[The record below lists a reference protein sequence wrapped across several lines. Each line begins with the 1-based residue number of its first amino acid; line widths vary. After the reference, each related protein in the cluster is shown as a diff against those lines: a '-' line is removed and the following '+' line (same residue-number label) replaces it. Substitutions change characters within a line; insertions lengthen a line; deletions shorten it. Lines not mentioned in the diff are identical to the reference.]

1 MFVIPEIRKLNEF
14 VEVET
19 TSRKKAFQKG
29 LGVDYRYKSSAN
41 FSNAIEQRKQ
51 SKIESFDMGE
61 TILTDDVIKA
71 HIEQQKAEQQKAEQQ
86 KAEQAAQAP
95 PKNVQPVEE

>member
-14 VEVET
+14 IVVET
-19 TSRKKAFQKG
+19 ISRKKAFHKG

-61 TILTDDVIKA
+61 TILTDDVIKL

-86 KAEQAAQAP
+86 KAAQVNESP
-95 PKNVQPVEE
+95 SKSVQPTEE